1 MVAIVLL
8 ALAGCETVPTYRTRT
23 TVQRP
28 ALPGSYHIV
37 RRGETLWR
45 IARSYGLDVD
55 VLAAANRLTNTN
67 RIGTGQKLFI
77 PLPTESR
84 KFLWP
89 VRGPI
94 DSPGPNGVEISAP
107 AGSLIRAARSGEVA
121 VATRHLSG
129 WGKTVI
135 LDHADGYLSIY
146 AGLEEFLVRPGDSV
160 RQGLPLGRLGAHAL
174 HFEIRYGS
182 KSKNT
187 LALLPPR

>member
-1 MVAIVLL
+1 MVCGLGLV
-8 ALAGCETVPTYRTRT
+8 AGCETVPSYGGGT
-23 TVQRP
+23 TVQAP
-28 ALPGSYHIV
+28 ALQGSYHIV

-45 IARSYGLDVD
+45 IARSYGVNMDA
-55 VLAAANRLTNTN
+55 LAAANRVTNTN
-67 RIGTGQKLFI
+67 QIGTGQKLFI

-89 VRGPI
+89 VWGPTNT
-94 DSPGPNGVEISAP
+94 PGPNGVEISAP
-107 AGSLIRAARSGEVA
+107 AGSLIRAARSGRVA
-121 VATRHLSG
+121 VATRELSG

-135 LDHADGYLSIY
+135 LDHGDGYLSVY
-146 AGLEEFLVRPGDSV
+146 AGLEEFLVKPGGSI

-174 HFEIRYGS
+174 HFEIRYGN

>member
-1 MVAIVLL
+1 MAAMALL
-8 ALAGCETVPTYRTRT
+8 VLAGCETVPTYKGRT
-23 TVQRP
+23 TVQTP

-37 RRGETLWR
+37 RRGETIWR

-55 VLAAANRLTNTN
+55 ALAAANRLANTN
-67 RIGTGQKLFI
+67 RIGVGQKLFI
-77 PLPTESR
+77 PLPKESR

-94 DSPGPNGVEISAP
+94 ESPGPNGVEISAP
-107 AGSLIRAARSGEVA
+107 AGSLIRAARSGQVA
-121 VATRHLSG
+121 VATRQLSG